1 MVGPSRSS
9 VGNEFR
15 IENASGATSLIDRC
29 ANLYHDDDGHDD
41 VRYDDDDDD
50 DGHDYVR
57 DDDDDHGLVLLGGVR
72 VGEEALRG
80 RGD

>member
-29 ANLYHDDDGHDD
+29 ANLYHDDD
-41 VRYDDDDDD
+41 D
-50 DGHDYVR
+50 DGHDDVR
-57 DDDDDHGLVLLGGVR
+57 DDDDDDGLVLLGGVR

>member
-29 ANLYHDDDGHDD
+29 ANLYHDDDDGHDD
-41 VRYDDDDDD
+41 
-50 DGHDYVR
+50 VR
-57 DDDDDHGLVLLGGVR
+57 DDDDDDGLVLLGGVR

>member
-29 ANLYHDDDGHDD
+29 ANLYHDDD
-41 VRYDDDDDD
+41 DD
-50 DGHDYVR
+50 DGHDDVR

>member
-15 IENASGATSLIDRC
+15 IENASDATSLIDRC
-29 ANLYHDDDGHDD
+29 ANLYHDDD
-41 VRYDDDDDD
+41 DDD
-50 DGHDYVR
+50 DGHDDVR
-57 DDDDDHGLVLLGGVR
+57 DDDDDNDDGLVLLGGVR

>member
-1 MVGPSRSS
+1 VMVGPSRSS

-29 ANLYHDDDGHDD
+29 CANLYHD
-41 VRYDDDDDD
+41 DDDDDD
-50 DGHDYVR
+50 DGHDDVR

>member
-1 MVGPSRSS
+1 MMVGPSRSS

-41 VRYDDDDDD
+41 VR
-50 DGHDYVR
+50 

>member
-1 MVGPSRSS
+1 MMVGPSRSS

-29 ANLYHDDDGHDD
+29 ANLYHDDD
-41 VRYDDDDDD
+41 DDDDDD
-50 DGHDYVR
+50 DGHDDVR

>member
-41 VRYDDDDDD
+41 VRDDD
-50 DGHDYVR
+50 